1 MLQYPKEY
9 NLLNEEELEYTG
21 GGSDANVALVGIG
34 FVGNIVCALASN
46 AYRGAI
52 SKKLKEKDPEKYQP
66 AADGSVWPLA
76 QDTLKTYFTSVGG
89 ILITFGTIAS
99 FGCIA
104 AGTVMQ

>member
-1 MLQYPKEY
+1 MKYPENYTALQTEEMEY
-9 NLLNEEELEYTG
+9 IS
-21 GGSDANVALVGIG
+21 GGSDANVALMGIG
-34 FVGNIVCALASN
+34 FVGNIVCALASS

-52 SKKLKEKDPEKYQP
+52 SKKLKKEDPEKYQP